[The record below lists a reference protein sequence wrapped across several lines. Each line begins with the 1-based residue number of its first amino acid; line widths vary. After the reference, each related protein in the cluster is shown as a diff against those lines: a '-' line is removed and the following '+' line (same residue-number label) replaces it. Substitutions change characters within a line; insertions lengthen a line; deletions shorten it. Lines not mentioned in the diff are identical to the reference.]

1 MAKISQ
7 EKLRKTDKIVLKS
20 KNNNEIVSVVFP
32 NGIQVGLN
40 KTTFNKGVKLPN
52 LSSAPAD
59 TLNVLYAVDGT
70 VFFNGV
76 LVGGVTT
83 AGNPDG
89 ENEIVAA
96 QMFS

>member
-1 MAKISQ
+1 MPQVSQ
-7 EKLRKTDKIVLKS
+7 SELRRQDKVVLRS
-20 KNNNEIVSVVFP
+20 TENDEVANVIFP
-32 NGIQVGLN
+32 NGIQVGLDASG
-40 KTTFNKGVKLPN
+40 FNRGVKLPN
-52 LSSAPAD
+52 LNATPAD
-59 TLNVLYAVDGT
+59 TVNVLYAVDGT

-76 LVGGVTT
+76 LVGGVST

>member
-1 MAKISQ
+1 MAKVSQ
-7 EKLRKTDKIVLKS
+7 DKLRKTDKIVLKS
-20 KNNNEIVSVVFP
+20 KKNSDILSVVFP

-40 KTTFNKGVKLPN
+40 QENFNKGVKLPN
-52 LSSAPAD
+52 LSSAPTD
-59 TLNVLYAVDGT
+59 TTNVLYAVDGT
-70 VFFNGV
+70 IFFNGV
-76 LVGGVTT
+76 LVGGITT